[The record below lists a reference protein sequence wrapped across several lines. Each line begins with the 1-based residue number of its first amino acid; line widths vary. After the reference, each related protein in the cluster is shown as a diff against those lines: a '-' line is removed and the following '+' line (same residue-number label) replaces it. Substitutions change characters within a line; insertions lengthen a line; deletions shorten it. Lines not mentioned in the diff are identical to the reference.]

1 MAERRK
7 IALLIEWSR
16 AYGRGVLGG
25 IANYVKAHETWKIYQ
40 TERRLCDGAPGW
52 LKDWRGDGV
61 IARIE
66 NEELLEEIRKLDVP
80 VVDLFEHRSTEG
92 IPGVITDNRAIA
104 HMAADH
110 LIERGLKHFA
120 YCGLPGVYSSEA
132 RGECFVEYLSRLGYE
147 VSVYDNPEQ
156 SDSSFISTSED
167 NELRCEETV
176 ASWVSSLPRPVG
188 LMACNDLRAHQVLMA
203 CSDRSIA
210 VPEEL
215 AVIGVDNDEL
225 ICELCHP
232 PLTSIEQN
240 TEGVGY
246 QAAGLLDRLLDGE
259 LAPAEPIL
267 VEPLGVVPRQSTDI
281 VAVGDADVAAA
292 VHFIRGHACDGIQ
305 VTDVLQH
312 VQVSRS
318 TLERRFT
325 RLLGRSPKAEILR
338 VRLDRVR
345 HLLSM
350 TDYPLARIAQLAG
363 FEYMESMCECFKR
376 VTGRTPGEYRSGSN
390 GSRVVGR

>member
-1 MAERRK
+1 MPERRK

-16 AYGRGVLGG
+16 AYGRGVLAG
-25 IANYVKAHETWKIYQ
+25 IANYVKAHESWKIYQ

-52 LKDWRGDGV
+52 LKNWQGDGI

-66 NEELLEEIRKLDVP
+66 NRELLGAIRKLGVP

-104 HMAADH
+104 HLAADH

-120 YCGLPGVYSSEA
+120 YCGLPGIYSSEA
-132 RGECFVEYLSRLGYE
+132 RGECFVDYLNRLGYE
-147 VSVYDNPEQ
+147 VSVYDNPRQ
-156 SDSSFISTSED
+156 PGTSFISASED
-167 NELRCEETV
+167 HELRCEETV
-176 ASWVSSLPRPVG
+176 ATWVSSLPKPVG

-203 CSDRSIA
+203 CSDRNIA

-232 PLTSIEQN
+232 PLSSIEQN
-240 TEGVGY
+240 SEGVGY

-259 LAPAEPIL
+259 APPADPIR
-267 VEPLGVVPRQSTDI
+267 VEPLAVVPRQSTDI

-292 VHFIRGHACDGIQ
+292 VYFIRSRACDGIQ
-305 VTDVLQH
+305 VSDVVQH
-312 VQVSRS
+312 VHVSRS
-318 TLERRFT
+318 TLERRFSK
-325 RLLGRSPKAEILR
+325 LLGRSPKAEILR
-338 VRLDRVR
+338 VRLDRVK
-345 HLLSM
+345 HLLAM
-350 TDYPLARIAQLAG
+350 TDYPLGKIARLAG

-376 VTGRTPGEYRSGSN
+376 VTGQTLGEYRSGS
-390 GSRVVGR
+390 RADD